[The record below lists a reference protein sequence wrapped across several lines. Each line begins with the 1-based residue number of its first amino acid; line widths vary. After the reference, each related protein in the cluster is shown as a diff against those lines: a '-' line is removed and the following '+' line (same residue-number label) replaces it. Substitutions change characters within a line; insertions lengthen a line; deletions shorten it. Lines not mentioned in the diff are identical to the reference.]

1 MAGKIL
7 WLEIA
12 WRERLFMSRL
22 TALTGL
28 GAQDAWEAAPASQE
42 RSQASPESTT

>member
-7 WLEIA
+7 WLENA
-12 WRERLFMSRL
+12 VGERLRMRAL
-22 TALTGL
+22 MALTGA

-42 RSQASPESTT
+42 RSQASPE